1 MSMISS
7 QCDKLRR
14 TADEIE
20 RIKNNNTDWLWRDA
34 VTLTDAVEQMREAA
48 DLILELR
55 NNLQQ
60 ANSENAKLRE
70 LVGVVYSDLVD
81 VNLLMENNQ
90 LKAENAELREL
101 VIGIWHELN
110 AATQYDAGGGRG
122 MVLEYLGRMCEL
134 GIEVDY

>member
-20 RIKNNNTDWLWRDA
+20 RVKSNNTDWLWRDA

-55 NNLQQ
+55 NDLQQ
-60 ANSENAKLRE
+60 TNSENTKLRE
-70 LVGVVYSDLVD
+70 LVRDIWSAYHDGATNREFRALPDR
-81 VNLLMENNQ
+81 
-90 LKAENAELREL
+90 LREL
-101 VIGIWHELN
+101 G
-110 AATQYDAGGGRG
+110 
-122 MVLEYLGRMCEL
+122 
-134 GIEVDY
+134 VD